1 MNYYIDFLALNQV
14 FSKKV
19 RIGLGIIIIIDL
31 TLMIVNANY
40 SPPIINWI
48 TRGILI
54 IMLLIVIM
62 NDFFNYNI
70 AKLFGK
76 AFIDINENAISMKP
90 SILTKEQK
98 VVWSNVESL
107 RYDNNRLKFLL
118 KNGKPSTIDLSKLEY
133 KIKNDIKD
141 AVRTIANKK
150 NISAVI

>member
-48 TRGILI
+48 TRGILF

>member
-19 RIGLGIIIIIDL
+19 RIGLGIIIIINL

-48 TRGILI
+48 TRGILF